1 MLRSVPK
8 TKWVL
13 KMFESAHSHGSAMY
27 ATAGLAL
34 GAMVVSFIAIF
45 FLGKRLKNDIPIAI
59 NLFISVTVGA
69 VVTGFGIPFRHLFEG
84 PVWYIYIN
92 LVIFTGMMFLT
103 CMKQAG
109 NLDCIAYDI
118 LTTFRN
124 RPTLLLCLI
133 TLLLF
138 FPGMVTGV
146 GTAAVLSTGMV
157 SIVILRVCGIPN
169 LKIAAILAMVTSI
182 GAAAPPVNLP
192 AIIIAS
198 GINMPYEGFD
208 LLLLVLTV
216 PLGLFTTFFLAY
228 RDFKTPSPEAIE
240 SALPKPYRKG
250 PLMPYIPLLVVVAIM
265 VLIRV
270 FPGTFPDIVTPMVF
284 MVGTFVAV
292 FCGKKF
298 SYVETCKEALRGGV
312 FSTVALIFVVGAV
325 VQVTTLTGAKGLLVL
340 GAMII
345 GSAAP
350 ALMYVIMGVSLP
362 LLGGV
367 LTHLGA
373 SVILGIPFTLAMIS
387 SNQIAIVAGCSMLCV
402 MAQII
407 PPSALGGYFAQEL
420 TGEPRYSPILKL
432 CLIPL
437 AACIA
442 FTIVELVFANQFAAL
457 FVPF

>member
-1 MLRSVPK
+1 MFTVPH
-8 TKWVL
+8 
-13 KMFESAHSHGSAMY
+13 HSHGPDMY
-27 ATAGLAL
+27 LTAGTALATMAVCYVAILLL
-34 GAMVVSFIAIF
+34 GRKF
-45 FLGKRLKNDIPIAI
+45 RQDIPISV
-59 NLFISVTVGA
+59 NLFVSVA
-69 VVTGFGIPFRHLFEG
+69 VSAVATGFGIPFRHLFEG

-92 LVIFTGMMFLT
+92 LVIFTGMIFLT
-103 CMKQAG
+103 CMKHAG

-118 LTTFRN
+118 LTKFRS
-124 RPTLLLCLI
+124 RPIVMFCLI

-157 SIVILRVCGIPN
+157 TIVILRVCGIPN
-169 LKIAAILAMVTSI
+169 VKIAAILAMVTSI

-216 PLGLFTTFFLAY
+216 PLGLFSIFYLGY
-228 RDFKTPSPEAIE
+228 RDFHVPTPEAIE
-240 SALPKPYRKG
+240 EALPRPERKNAVAPYV
-250 PLMPYIPLLVVVAIM
+250 PLLVVITIM

-270 FPGTFPDIVTPMVF
+270 FPGEFPDIVTPMVF
-284 MVGTFVAV
+284 MIGSITAM
-292 FCGKKF
+292 FCGKRF
-298 SYVETCKEALRGGV
+298 RYVEACKEALKGGV

-340 GAMII
+340 SAMVI
-345 GSAAP
+345 GSMAP
-350 ALMYVIMGVSLP
+350 WLMYLAMGVSLP

-367 LTHLGA
+367 LTHLGS
-373 SVILGIPFTLAMIS
+373 SVILGIPFTLAMVS
-387 SNQIAIVAGCSMLCV
+387 SNPIAIVAGCSMLCV
-402 MAQII
+402 LAQVI

-420 TGEPRYSPILKL
+420 TQEPTYPPVLKAS
-432 CLIPL
+432 L
-437 AACIA
+437 AP
-442 FTIVELVFANQFAAL
+442 FIVCVVFSMAELVFADRFAAW

>member
-1 MLRSVPK
+1 
-8 TKWVL
+8 
-13 KMFESAHSHGSAMY
+13 MFAHSHGGTMY
-27 ATAGLAL
+27 VTAGIALA
-34 GAMVVSFIAIF
+34 AMLASYVAILL
-45 FLGKRLKNDIPIAI
+45 LGKKFRQNIPIAL
-59 NLFISVTVGA
+59 NLFVSVAISA
-69 VVTGFGIPFRHLFEG
+69 VVTGFGFPFRHLFEG

-118 LTTFRN
+118 VTTFRS
-124 RPTLLLCLI
+124 RPSIMFCLI

-157 SIVILRVCGIPN
+157 AITILRICAIPN
-169 LKIAAILAMVTSI
+169 LKIAAIIAMVTSI

-208 LLLLVLTV
+208 LLLLVMTL
-216 PLGLFTTFFLAY
+216 PLGLFTIFFLGY
-228 RDFKTPSPEAIE
+228 RDFRSPSLEAIE
-240 SALPKPYRKG
+240 AALPRPERKSAI
-250 PLMPYIPLLVVVAIM
+250 MPYVPLLAVVGIM
-265 VLIRV
+265 VLIRA
-270 FPGTFPDIVTPMVF
+270 FPGEFPDIVTPMVF
-284 MVGTFVAV
+284 IIGTFVAM
-292 FCGKKF
+292 FTGKKF
-298 SYVETCKEALRGGV
+298 RYVEACAEALRGGV
-312 FSTVALIFVVGAV
+312 FSTVALIFVVGSV

-340 GAMII
+340 AAMVI
-345 GSAAP
+345 GSIAP
-350 ALMYVIMGVSLP
+350 ALMYLAMGVSLP

-402 MAQII
+402 LAQVI

-420 TGEPRYSPILKL
+420 TGEPTYMPVLKKS
-432 CLIPL
+432 LIPL
-437 AACIA
+437 LACVL
-442 FTIVELVFANQFAAL
+442 FSMVELVFANQFAAW